1 MTVEL
6 MKAMLQDAVT
16 FKDVAIDFSQEEWEW
31 LNPAQRSLYRNVVLE
46 NYRNLVS
53 VGACISK
60 PSLISL
66 LEHGKEPWEV
76 KGQVTRSPVQGGE
89 SVQKTQELSLR
100 QLAFDAVSVENIA
113 SLGCESPTSG
123 KKQKCKDLFDR
134 QKMSQEIFNLKET
147 VTHKG
152 THTKEIGYKHTES
165 FKSVHLDSVE
175 ENIYSHKTNKKSF
188 SKNPKVRKYKKIW
201 AGKNIFKCNECEKTF
216 THSSSVTV
224 HQRIHTGEKPYKCS
238 LWKGLQAEP
247 PPGSAP
253 HNTHPRETL

>member
-6 MKAMLQDAVT
+6 MKAMLQDTVT

-31 LNPAQRSLYRNVVLE
+31 LNPAQRSLYRTVVLE
-46 NYRNLVS
+46 NYQNLVS

-123 KKQKCKDLFDR
+123 KKQQCKDLFDR
-134 QKMSQEIFNLKET
+134 QKMSQDIFNLKET

-165 FKSVHLDSVE
+165 LQSVHLDSVE

-188 SKNPKVRKYKKIW
+188 SQNPKVRKYKKIW

-224 HQRIHTGEKPYKCS
+224 HQRIHTGEKPYKCIVCG
-238 LWKGLQAEP
+238 KAFK
-247 PPGSAP
+247 
-253 HNTHPRETL
+253 